1 MKLSEA
7 YKIIRTLNN
16 EEMDS
21 LFELIEEGIKWDRSW
36 EDVLIE
42 AISIIKEDV

>member
-7 YKIIRTLNN
+7 YAFIRTLTD
-16 EEMDS
+16 EQMDS
-21 LFELIEEGIKWDRSW
+21 LFELIEEGIQWDRCW

-42 AISIIKEDV
+42 AIIIIKGDK

>member
-7 YKIIRTLNN
+7 YAIIRTLTD
-16 EEMDS
+16 EQMDS
-21 LFELIEEGIKWDRSW
+21 LFELIEEGIKWDRCW

-42 AISIIKEDV
+42 AIIVIKEDK

>member
-7 YKIIRTLNN
+7 YDIIRTLNN

-21 LFELIEEGIKWDRSW
+21 LFELIEEGVKWDRSW

-42 AISIIKEDV
+42 AILIVKEDI

>member
-7 YKIIRTLNN
+7 YAIIRTLTD
-16 EEMDS
+16 EQIDS
-21 LFELIEEGIKWDRSW
+21 LFELIEEGIKWDRCW

-42 AISIIKEDV
+42 AIIAIKEEN

>member
-7 YKIIRTLNN
+7 YAIIRTLTD
-16 EEMDS
+16 EQLDS
-21 LFELIEEGIKWDRSW
+21 LFELLEEGIKWDRCY

-42 AISIIKEDV
+42 AIIAIKEDK